1 MKKIFIIIVLFSFA
15 FAGCEKDDICP
26 EEAPTTPQ
34 VVIQFF
40 DNASTASKAVTELKI
55 LEYGT
60 TNVLGVF
67 NEALIKLPLKTNED
81 VVKYSLI
88 LNSDKPLFINTDYLE
103 FNYSTNTVYIS
114 RACGYK
120 SLFELINNS
129 PILTDNI
136 VPVDYWIKNI
146 TVVTNKI
153 LDENETHIKIYF

>member
-1 MKKIFIIIVLFSFA
+1 MKKIFILIVLFSFA

-26 EEAPTTPQ
+26 EDAPTTPQ

-40 DNASTASKAVTELKI
+40 DNASTASKAVTKLKI
-55 LEYGT
+55 LEFGT

-67 NEALIKLPLKTNED
+67 NEALIKLPLKTDAD

-88 LNSDKPLFINTDYLE
+88 LNSDNPLFINTDYLE